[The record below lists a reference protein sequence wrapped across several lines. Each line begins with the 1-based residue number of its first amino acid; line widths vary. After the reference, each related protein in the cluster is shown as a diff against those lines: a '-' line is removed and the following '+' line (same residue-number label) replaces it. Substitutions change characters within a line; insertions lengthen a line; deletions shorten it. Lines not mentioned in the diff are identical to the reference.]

1 MPVMGS
7 SAEAIDIAS
16 DRRRFEDF
24 LSRLGVPQPPGA
36 AVVTVEEALNVAQR
50 IGYPVLMRPSY
61 VLGGRAMEIIQNPTE
76 LVRYHTA
83 AADVLQ
89 GRPVL
94 IDKYLEGREVELDA
108 VCDGERVLIPGIM
121 EHVERAGCTAGTRW
135 PSTPVSR

>member
-1 MPVMGS
+1 MDRSNGEPAPPPSVVQFGGQTAINLSQALDRAGMPVMGS

-16 DRRRFEDF
+16 NRRRFDDF

-36 AVVTVEEALNVAQR
+36 AVLTVEEALNVAQR

-89 GRPVL
+89 GISL
-94 IDKYLEGREVELDA
+94 IVIGRVN
-108 VCDGERVLIPGIM
+108 
-121 EHVERAGCTAGTRW
+121 
-135 PSTPVSR
+135 